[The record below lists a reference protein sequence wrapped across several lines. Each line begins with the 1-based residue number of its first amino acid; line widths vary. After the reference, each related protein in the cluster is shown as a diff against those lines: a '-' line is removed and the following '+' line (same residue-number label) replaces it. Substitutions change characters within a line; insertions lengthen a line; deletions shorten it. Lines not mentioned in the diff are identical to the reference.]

1 MSKHFCVSYPHGRGE
16 LRTDLQD
23 APNENEKSSLISPVA
38 LHSLYVLLRV
48 LTKGRRIGGCGGHTG
63 QLQHLLAGK
72 VPEYTVCL
80 RDQKSSALT
89 MSMKPDWLK
98 YESAHIIL
106 FPFLWWFLD
115 TTSLLSS
122 KSHPPQSL
130 ILDFFKIGLLY
141 YMWYFMK

>member
-1 MSKHFCVSYPHGRGE
+1 MWRSHRPTPTLVGWESAG
-16 LRTDLQD
+16 
-23 APNENEKSSLISPVA
+23 V
-38 LHSLYVLLRV
+38 HSML
-48 LTKGRRIGGCGGHTG
+48 KGS
-63 QLQHLLAGK
+63 
-72 VPEYTVCL
+72 
-80 RDQKSSALT
+80 KSSALT